1 MRMTKSWL
9 ALVLHLI
16 GWESGASSLEPIIEQ
31 SEANPKQY
39 LITFDTP
46 LKTTLFWKVNNQKLV
61 VQLKKWL
68 ASIQ

>member
-1 MRMTKSWL
+1 MTKSWL

-39 LITFDTP
+39 LITFNTP
-46 LKTTLFWKVNNQKLV
+46 LKIALFWKAHNQKFV

>member
-1 MRMTKSWL
+1 MTKSWL

-46 LKTTLFWKVNNQKLV
+46 LKTALH
-61 VQLKKWL
+61 
-68 ASIQ
+68 

>member
-1 MRMTKSWL
+1 MTKSWL

-46 LKTTLFWKVNNQKLV
+46 LKTALFWKVHNQKFV

-68 ASIQ
+68 ANIQ

>member
-1 MRMTKSWL
+1 MTKSWL

-46 LKTTLFWKVNNQKLV
+46 LKTALFWKVRNQKLV